1 MMQADKLPNFSPVS
15 NPLLLRL
22 TGPGIHIVGPDLAG
36 LETAFNITGR
46 FIVSQEDFERMD
58 RVPHRHLVLTVLRK
72 SLYGSMHPFKNYVI
86 FQDDVAKIGD
96 AYSGWFSLDVWAY
109 SKFRYEGIYYIR
121 VSLGDAL
128 SNVVK
133 AVCHPQPGSDAMH
146 SYFPGIISG

>member
-1 MMQADKLPNFSPVS
+1 VTNEKMMQADKLPNFSPVS

-96 AYSGWFSLDVWAY
+96 TYSGWFSLDVWDY
-109 SKFRYEGIYYIR
+109 SKFRYEGTYYIR

-128 SNVVK
+128 SNFVK
-133 AVCHPQPGSDAMH
+133 AIMPPSTGE
-146 SYFPGIISG
+146 